1 MLFIEL
7 FIIALGLGMD
17 SFSVSICK
25 GLTLKNI
32 EVKTYIKIGL
42 AFGIFQGLMPVIG
55 FLLGQ
60 TFKDI
65 ISNVDHWL
73 AFILLGIIGINMIRE
88 AFEKGE
94 KEEVDDKLDFKNL
107 SILGI
112 ATSIDALILGITFAI
127 MNVNIIIASLVII
140 VVTFIMSIIGVRI
153 GNICGCKF
161 EKKAEIL
168 GGIILILIGLK
179 ILLEHLNIIS

>member
-7 FIIALGLGMD
+7 FIIAIGLGMD

-25 GLTLKNI
+25 GLTLKKI
-32 EVKTYIKIGL
+32 HIKTYLKVGL
-42 AFGIFQGLMPVIG
+42 IFGIFQGAMPLIG

-60 TFKDI
+60 TFKEI

-73 AFILLGIIGINMIRE
+73 AFILLGIIGINMVRE
-88 AFEKGE
+88 AFSKD
-94 KEEVDDKLDFKNL
+94 EEIDNKLDFKNL
-107 SILGI
+107 SVLGI
-112 ATSIDALILGITFAI
+112 ATSIDALIVGITFAI
-127 MNVNIIIASLVII
+127 MNVNIILASTAIM
-140 VVTFIMSIIGVRI
+140 VVTFIMSMIGLKTGSI
-153 GNICGCKF
+153 FGCKF

-168 GGIILILIGLK
+168 GGIILILIGVK

>member
-88 AFEKGE
+88 AFEK
-94 KEEVDDKLDFKNL
+94 EEVDDKLDFKNL

-112 ATSIDALILGITFAI
+112 ATSIDALIIGITFAI